1 MLSMFTQKS
10 KRKFC
15 LFFFFLDEKLNWNG
29 RNNII
34 KYQNEDHKGNNLA
47 AETLMLTQWF

>member
-15 LFFFFLDEKLNWNG
+15 LFLDEKPNWNG
-29 RNNII
+29 RNGII

-47 AETLMLTQWF
+47 AETLMLTQCF